1 MRLNDVMYTSK
12 NLKIWSWH
20 IFIAHLCWK
29 ELFGLVEM
37 ERFQWPAT
45 NAINRPFDSSHWFWL
60 TLGLT
65 FGQQSFNSLEQDI
78 SMCMAIQCSHCIIWL
93 CVLRPVIS

>member
-29 ELFGLVEM
+29 KLFGLVEM

-45 NAINRPFDSSHWFWL
+45 NAINCPF
-60 TLGLT
+60 
-65 FGQQSFNSLEQDI
+65 
-78 SMCMAIQCSHCIIWL
+78 
-93 CVLRPVIS
+93 